1 MSRTNR
7 ASRENGKI
15 TRENLTFRSFILF
28 SLKPYDKVT
37 FSDIEK
43 ATGLSRG
50 AILYHFNSKQEIFNA
65 VVESTLLNRTSILEI
80 PIKEKDPLQ
89 SFIFDFVDSRKDVI
103 KEMSKHGIKN
113 MNLARYNI
121 ESQALYFYDQFD
133 KLSRQMRTT
142 ELTVWTQVIKK
153 SQDVNEIDK
162 KHDPTKLASLF
173 LNAYLGHAY
182 SAAKE
187 EKGCD
192 TELLLD
198 ELMYLREISL
208 K

>member
-7 ASRENGKI
+7 ASRENGRI

-162 KHDPTKLASLF
+162 KHDPAKLASLF

-198 ELMYLREISL
+198 ELMYLREISIS
-208 K
+208 

>member
-65 VVESTLLNRTSILEI
+65 VVESTLLSRTSILEI

-162 KHDPTKLASLF
+162 KHDPAKLASLF

-198 ELMYLREISL
+198 ELMYLREISIS
-208 K
+208 